1 MDVVLH
7 ALALLIG
14 ALMPVQVGINT
25 SLRALLGDPLLA
37 GLVNM
42 VVGLVCVLLV
52 LMLLRVPWPTAA
64 AMASVPAW
72 GWLGGAIGAAVVV
85 VSLVAGPKLGAAT
98 LFVLVVA
105 GQIAASMLLDHFGVL
120 GYPVRPM
127 SVLRIVGALML
138 IAGVVLIVK
147 N

>member
-1 MDVVLH
+1 MKLVLS

-14 ALMPVQVGINT
+14 ALMPVQVGINA

-37 GLVNM
+37 GLANM
-42 VVGLVCVLLV
+42 MVGLLCVLLV
-52 LMLLRVPWPTAA
+52 LVVLQVPWPSAA

-72 GWLGGAIGAAVVV
+72 AWLGGAIGAAVVV
-85 VSLVAGPKLGAAT
+85 VSLMAGPALGAAT
-98 LFVLVVA
+98 LFVLVVT

-127 SVLRIVGALML
+127 SGLRIAGALML